1 MGGFPGGEIGEFEKS
16 AVLGTFILFCR
27 IGGCLMIAPGL
38 SGAQIPTQIR
48 LLVAVAV
55 TLALAPLLLGNVKIK
70 YSDEDPLS
78 LTRLIVM
85 ESLIGLM
92 IGLLGRAFFSALE
105 SMSSAAAMFLGLT
118 NPFGVELEAGQ
129 MTAPITTTVMFAAT
143 AILFAGDFHWEILRG
158 LVASY
163 KAIPMRTDFDAAY
176 GVRQLADVLGQAFLV
191 AVRVASPF
199 FLYSVIANFTL
210 ALVNRVTPQISVFFV
225 APPFVAAGGLLVL
238 YLVAKSEIEQFLAA
252 FATWLSWG

>member
-1 MGGFPGGEIGEFEKS
+1 MGAVPGGEFGEFGRS
-16 AVLGTFILFCR
+16 AVFGTFILFCR

-38 SGAQIPTQIR
+38 SSTQIPTQIR

-55 TLALAPLLLGNVKIK
+55 TLALAPMLLGDVKL
-70 YSDEDPLS
+70 SFVDENPLS
-78 LTRLIVM
+78 LLKLIVM
-85 ESLIGLM
+85 EGLIGAM
-92 IGLLGRAFFSALE
+92 IGLFGRAFFSALE

-118 NPFGVELEAGQ
+118 NPFGVELDAGQ
-129 MTAPITTTVMFAAT
+129 MTAPITTAVMIAAT

-163 KAIPMRTDFDAAY
+163 KAIPIRTDFDTAY
-176 GVRQLADVLGQAFLV
+176 GVRHLASVLGQAFLV

-210 ALVNRVTPQISVFFV
+210 ALVNRVTPQISVFYV
-225 APPFVAAGGLLVL
+225 APPFVAAGGLLIL
-238 YLVAKSEIEQFLAA
+238 FLVARSEIEQFLAA
-252 FATWLSWG
+252 FASWLSWG

>member
-1 MGGFPGGEIGEFEKS
+1 
-16 AVLGTFILFCR
+16 
-27 IGGCLMIAPGL
+27 MIAPGL
-38 SGAQIPTQIR
+38 SSAQIPAQIR

-55 TLALAPLLLGNVKIK
+55 TLALAPLLLGDNRLRF
-70 YSDEDPLS
+70 SDEDPLS
-78 LTRLIVM
+78 LLRLIVM
-85 ESLIGLM
+85 EGLIGAM

-105 SMSSAAAMFLGLT
+105 TLSTAAATFLGLT
-118 NPFGVELEAGQ
+118 NPFGVELDAGQ
-129 MTAPITTTVMFAAT
+129 MTAPITTTVMIAAT

-163 KAIPMRTDFDAAY
+163 KAIPMRSDFDAAY
-176 GVRQLADVLGQAFLV
+176 GARQLAGVLGQAFLV

-210 ALVNRVTPQISVFFV
+210 ALINRVTPQISVFFV

-238 YLVAKSEIEQFLAA
+238 YFVAKGEIEQFLAA
-252 FATWLSWG
+252 FAAWLSWG

>member
-1 MGGFPGGEIGEFEKS
+1 MGGFPGGEIGEFERS
-16 AVLGTFILFCR
+16 AVFGTLVLFCR

-38 SGAQIPTQIR
+38 SSSQIPAQIR

-55 TLALAPLLLGNVKIK
+55 TLALAPLLLGDVRLRFG
-70 YSDEDPLS
+70 DEDPLS
-78 LTRLIVM
+78 LLKLIVM
-85 ESLIGLM
+85 EALIGAM

-105 SMSSAAAMFLGLT
+105 FVSTAVAMFVGLT
-118 NPFGVELEAGQ
+118 NPFGIELESGQ
-129 MTAPITTTVMFAAT
+129 VAAPITTAVMVAAT

-163 KAIPMRTDFDAAY
+163 KAIPMRSDFDAAY
-176 GVRQLADVLGQAFLV
+176 GARHLATVLGQSFV
-191 AVRVASPF
+191 IAVRVASPF

-210 ALVNRVTPQISVFFV
+210 ALINRVTPQISVFFV

-238 YLVAKSEIEQFLAA
+238 YFVAKGEIEQFLAA
-252 FATWLSWG
+252 FAAWLSWG

>member
-1 MGGFPGGEIGEFEKS
+1 MGGFPNEEFGAFEKS
-16 AVLGTFILFCR
+16 AVFGTFILFCR

-38 SGAQIPTQIR
+38 SSTQIPTQIR
-48 LLVAVAV
+48 LLMAVAV
-55 TLALAPLLLGNVKIK
+55 TLALAPLLLKGSQLK
-70 YSDEDPLS
+70 YDDADPLS
-78 LTRLIVM
+78 LARLIVM
-85 ESLIGLM
+85 EGLIGAM

-118 NPFGVELEAGQ
+118 NPFGVELDAGQ
-129 MTAPITTTVMFAAT
+129 MTAPITTTVMIAAT

-163 KAIPMRTDFDAAY
+163 KAIPMQTDFDAAY
-176 GVRQLADVLGQAFLV
+176 GVRHLAGVLGQAFLV

-210 ALVNRVTPQISVFFV
+210 ALINRVTPQISVFFV

-238 YLVAKSEIEQFLAA
+238 YFVAKGEIEQFLAA
-252 FATWLSWG
+252 FAAWLSWG